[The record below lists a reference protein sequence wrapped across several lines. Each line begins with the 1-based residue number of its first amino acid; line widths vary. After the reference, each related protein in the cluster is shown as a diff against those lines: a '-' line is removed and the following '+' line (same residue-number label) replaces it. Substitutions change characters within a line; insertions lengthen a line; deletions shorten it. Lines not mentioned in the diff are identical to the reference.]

1 MLEVRRLRS
10 EMGLN
15 PGERVPLLTLGDE
28 AYVEAASPIL
38 MALARLAEVRR
49 QPDAGAFAAATQAA
63 PVAMVGD
70 IRLALEVRIDVAAET
85 SRLAKEVAR
94 LQGEIAKANALAEK
108 ARADQIAAAAAADRE
123 AAEQIARLE
132 DQLDRLERENATLPN
147 GDACGLGAGRVRLLP
162 R

>member
-1 MLEVRRLRS
+1 MIPAIAALFGSRAAKASLVAVL
-10 EMGLN
+10 
-15 PGERVPLLTLGDE
+15 VAALLAGAGFAFWRGMARIDSMVETARDE
-28 AYVEAASPIL
+28 ATK
-38 MALARLAEVRR
+38 AR
-49 QPDAGAFAAATQAA
+49 DAFW
-63 PVAMVGD
+63 
-70 IRLALEVRIDVAAET
+70 R
-85 SRLAKEVAR
+85 
-94 LQGEIAKANALAEK
+94 GEIAKANAIAER